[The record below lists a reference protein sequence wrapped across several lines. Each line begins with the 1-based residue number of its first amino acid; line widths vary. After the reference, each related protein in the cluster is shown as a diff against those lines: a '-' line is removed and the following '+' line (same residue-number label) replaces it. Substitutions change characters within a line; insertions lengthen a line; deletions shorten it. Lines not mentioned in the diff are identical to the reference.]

1 MYAIHRY
8 VNVEGPTPAQCKRI
22 LSNEVLG
29 TLTLEEYLGFQRA
42 ISEEWCAELA
52 VVKDGRVECYL

>member
-8 VNVEGPTPAQCKRI
+8 IWVETDEKPRRV
-22 LSNEVLG
+22 LSVEVLG
-29 TLTLEEYLGFQRA
+29 TLTQEEYLGFQHA
-42 ISEEWCAELA
+42 IREERVAELA